1 MPKFRYKAVR
11 HSGEVVVDTLEALSR
26 DGAIE
31 AIRSRELSPISVT
44 ADRWFA
50 PRVEW
55 RGRGGAKK
63 RLGTKDL
70 LEFSREL
77 ATLLRSSIQLDRALR
92 LIAEMSQDQSRKGFV
107 QSVHAAVRKGT
118 SLADALSLIHI

>member
-11 HSGEVVVDTLEALSR
+11 HSGEVVVDTLEAVSR

-31 AIRSRELSPISVT
+31 AIRSRDLFPISVT

-50 PRVEW
+50 PRLEFS
-55 RGRGGAKK
+55 RTGAGKK

-92 LIAEMSQDQSRKGFV
+92 LIAEMTADQNRKAFV
-107 QSVHAAVRKGT
+107 ESLHAAVRKGS
-118 SLADALSLIHI
+118 SL